1 MRIEAAIKL
10 KVTVATAHVGVT
22 SSVLLSSSAI
32 FSLSITRVFF
42 GCLEVLIRTFTWNDA
57 NDFGIS
63 S

>member
-42 GCLEVLIRTFTWNDA
+42 WVSGSFDPHFYME
-57 NDFGIS
+57 
-63 S
+63 